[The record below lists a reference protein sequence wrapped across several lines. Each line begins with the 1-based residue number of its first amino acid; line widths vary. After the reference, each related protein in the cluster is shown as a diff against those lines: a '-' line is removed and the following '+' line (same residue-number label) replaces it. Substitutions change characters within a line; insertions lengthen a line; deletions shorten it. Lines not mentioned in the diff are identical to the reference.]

1 MNKNVFTSV
10 LIVGGLLAVYFFVVK
25 PKKFDKSKAIDL
37 IIQKGYFTSG
47 RSSLES
53 FGDAYILAWGMAA
66 KNGEQTFVYTG
77 KTYKTQGGKIVK

>member
-25 PKKFDKSKAIDL
+25 PKKLNKAKAIDL

-47 RSSLES
+47 RSTLES
-53 FGDAYILAWGMAA
+53 FDETYILAWGKAA
-66 KNGEQTFVYTG
+66 EQGGDTFIHEG